1 MTQGCDE
8 GLCTPM
14 AERRVIDQALPAG
27 GPARGPGHV
36 GLDRGLVY
44 ESQSF
49 QMVGHEWLAL
59 GDPDV
64 AQGGDVLALL
74 LKRLNIF
81 FYASDRARA
90 APARQCPDEPRCHEY
105 RPIPQPIRRA

>member
-1 MTQGCDE
+1 MTQGGDE
-8 GLCTPM
+8 GLGAPM
-14 AERRVIDQALPAG
+14 AERRAIDQALPAG

-36 GLDRGLVY
+36 GLDRRLVY

-49 QMVGHEWLAL
+49 RMVGHEGLAL

-74 LKRLNIF
+74 FKRLKIF

-90 APARQCPDEPRCHEY
+90 VPAGRRPGDPRC
-105 RPIPQPIRRA
+105 RGCQPVLQPVRRA